1 MFSDLDSNIQLPKI
15 CCMNLQKYMGRCIY
29 KTPNICEL
37 NYFYPSSN
45 KREQGILCKFDMS
58 NMGEVAVV
66 SYTIGSNLFCS

>member
-1 MFSDLDSNIQLPKI
+1 MH
-15 CCMNLQKYMGRCIY
+15 LQN
-29 KTPNICEL
+29 PNICEL